1 VKRTQ
6 LADNRDWHLTEA
18 RERLQDSR
26 TFEKAYRPFDNRW
39 CLCDTAFMDYPR
51 RELKDHV
58 AGRNNTVLG
67 VGRFGNA
74 IPERPWELITVADL
88 PVDANMFRRGGV
100 NLFPIWL
107 FGRDGEVEN
116 LSPDFRDF
124 IDARYEHHYTPE
136 EILGY
141 IYAVLHAPTYRS
153 RYAEFL
159 RIDFPRVP
167 FPDSAEYFETLSGL
181 GWALVEAHLLRVLP
195 RRKLADYHGKGDNTV
210 EAVLYAE
217 QTISINK
224 SQSFEPVPQAVWDF
238 HIGGYQ
244 VLDKYLKSRKGRKL
258 SLDEISH
265 VSAIA
270 DSLAFTIA
278 QVARIDAAY
287 RATFPDRG

>member
-1 VKRTQ
+1 
-6 LADNRDWHLTEA
+6 
-18 RERLQDSR
+18 
-26 TFEKAYRPFDNRW
+26 
-39 CLCDTAFMDYPR
+39 MDYPR

-74 IPERPWELITVADL
+74 IPERPWELITVADF

-100 NLFPIWL
+100 NLFPILL
-107 FGRDGEVEN
+107 FGRDGKVEN

-124 IDARYEHHYTPE
+124 IDARYGHHYTPE

-167 FPDSAEYFETLSGL
+167 FPDSAEDFETLSGL

-210 EAVLYAE
+210 EAVLYAS
-217 QTISINK
+217 TRASPSSRCRKPCGIST
-224 SQSFEPVPQAVWDF
+224 
-238 HIGGYQ
+238 
-244 VLDKYLKSRKGRKL
+244 
-258 SLDEISH
+258 
-265 VSAIA
+265 SAAIRC
-270 DSLAFTIA
+270 STNI
-278 QVARIDAAY
+278 
-287 RATFPDRG
+287 

>member
-1 VKRTQ
+1 
-6 LADNRDWHLTEA
+6 
-18 RERLQDSR
+18 
-26 TFEKAYRPFDNRW
+26 
-39 CLCDTAFMDYPR
+39 
-51 RELKDHV
+51 
-58 AGRNNTVLG
+58 
-67 VGRFGNA
+67 
-74 IPERPWELITVADL
+74 
-88 PVDANMFRRGGV
+88 MFRRGGV

-107 FGRDGEVEN
+107 FGRDGKVEN
-116 LSPDFRDF
+116 RSPDFRDF

-167 FPDSAEYFETLSGL
+167 IPDSAEDFETLSGL

-244 VLDKYLKSRKGRKL
+244 VLDKYLKPRKGRKL